1 MIRSRTLDPL
11 STLGLGIVCMTCLLL
26 LVATG
31 LSLLLYYVPHQ
42 DHAYERILHIMTAL
56 RYGKVIRNLHYLA
69 ANVLLIAGIL
79 HLARVF
85 FTGSYKD
92 RWLNW
97 IYGLFLLALTFLSNY
112 TGYLLPWDQTSYWA
126 IKVGSNQATYF
137 PWVGPSIKNFILGGE
152 EIGPETLIRCFGLH
166 VAALPFLWA
175 TLTSLHLWRIRKDG
189 GLAAPEE
196 EKASRLPSSP
206 LLFRA
211 ELTVAFLTLALLFS
225 LSLFIGAP
233 LSDRADALHPPN
245 PAKAPWYF
253 VGIQEMLSHSSTLG
267 GVVIP
272 ALIGLFLVMS
282 PLIDRS
288 KEPGGKWFGKGRLTL
303 NTIFALI
310 FLGQLFMIIIGQ
322 WFRTTNWVFKF
333 PW

>member
-1 MIRSRTLDPL
+1 M
-11 STLGLGIVCMTCLLL
+11 
-26 LVATG
+26 A
-31 LSLLLYYVPHQ
+31 
-42 DHAYERILHIMTAL
+42 
-56 RYGKVIRNLHYLA
+56 
-69 ANVLLIAGIL
+69 
-79 HLARVF
+79 
-85 FTGSYKD
+85 
-92 RWLNW
+92 
-97 IYGLFLLALTFLSNY
+97 
-112 TGYLLPWDQTSYWA
+112 
-126 IKVGSNQATYF
+126 YF

-166 VAALPFLWA
+166 VALLPFLWTA
-175 TLTSLHLWRIRKDG
+175 LTSLHLWRIRKDG

-253 VGIQEMLSHSSTLG
+253 VGIQEMLSHSTTFG

-272 ALIGLFLVMS
+272 ALIGLFLVIS